1 MIIKELE
8 KIIAGELIDKIGQM
22 EIISIDIVRSILI
35 DTYNQLVSGDITK
48 FPDLSDIYDKSVPNV
63 DIVNEAASNIAR
75 RFDLIFKAQLGNET
89 ILESLDKVLDSY
101 VEMERS
107 SVDYIQQRMLRL
119 KDSANKKTFMLTTP
133 NIEGIESSDGVEI
146 FGGSL
151 SLRRETIETS
161 SFASTISNIRAVS
174 VTGDEYR
181 DEYISYG
188 DPPPVFTGEKG
199 RPLQERFR
207 IVTRPTGK
215 TGNIVFTNLGH
226 IDLSESETYWSLKEL
241 PEDVSRIYFDINVI
255 QNRLN
260 PATFVK
266 FDIAV
271 NSNKSLIPTSIVSAH
286 AIGEIPSNTVA
297 VQSTSTNRSGIGD
310 VHILEFDST
319 PIKKITATFSI
330 PITDRT
336 SVFNPVIKAAI
347 TDTNETIYII
357 TDGAYSHE

>member
-8 KIIAGELIDKIGQM
+8 KIIAGELIEKIGKM
-22 EIISIDIVRSILI
+22 ELISIDIIRSILI
-35 DTYNQLVSGDITK
+35 DTYNMLVSGDITK

-63 DIVNEAASNIAR
+63 DMVNQAANNIASR
-75 RFDLIFKAQLGNET
+75 LDIIFKSQLGNET
-89 ILESLDKVLDSY
+89 ILSSLAKVLDSY

-107 SVDYIQQRMLRL
+107 SVDYLQQRMLQL

-133 NIEGIESSDGVEI
+133 NIEGIENTDGVEV

-161 SFASTISNIRAVS
+161 SFASTISNIRVVS
-174 VTGDEYR
+174 SSGDEYR
-181 DEYISYG
+181 DGYVSYG
-188 DPPPVFTGEKG
+188 DPPPVFTGEPG
-199 RPLQERFR
+199 RPLQKRFR
-207 IVTRPTGK
+207 IVTRPNGK

-226 IDLSESETYWSLKEL
+226 LDMSESEKYWSLQEL
-241 PEDVSRIYFDINVI
+241 PEDVSRIYFDVNVV

-271 NSNKSLIPTSIVSAH
+271 MSNQSLIPSSIVSAH
-286 AIGEIPSNTVA
+286 AIGELPSNTVA
-297 VQSTSTNRSGIGD
+297 VQSTSTNRSGVVD

-336 SVFNPVIKAAI
+336 ATFSPVIRAAT